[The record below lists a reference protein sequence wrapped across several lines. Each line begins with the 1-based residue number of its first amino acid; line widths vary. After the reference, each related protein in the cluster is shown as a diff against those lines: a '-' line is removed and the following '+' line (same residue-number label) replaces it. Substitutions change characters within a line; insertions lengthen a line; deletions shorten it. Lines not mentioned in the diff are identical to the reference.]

1 MAKEEWGT
9 KRVCPKCSTRFYD
22 LNKDPIVCIECG
34 TEFVPEPVLKTK
46 QPVVAEPAAAK
57 KEPAKDETSDD
68 DDDDDD
74 ETKGLDLGDDD
85 IDVEDDEE
93 DDSVL
98 GDVSLDDDDAD
109 LSDVVK
115 TPTDSND

>member
-9 KRVCPKCSTRFYD
+9 KRVCPKCGARFYD
-22 LNKDPIVCIECG
+22 LKKEPVTCIECG

-46 QPVVAEPAAAK
+46 QPVAAAPVAEK
-57 KEPAKDETSDD
+57 KEAPSEDESDGD
-68 DDDDDD
+68 DEDD

-85 IDVEDDEE
+85 IEIEDDDE
-93 DDSVL
+93 DDVL

-115 TPTDSND
+115 TPGDDED

>member
-9 KRVCPKCSTRFYD
+9 KRVCPKCGARFYD
-22 LNKDPIVCIECG
+22 LNKEPVTCIECG

-46 QPVVAEPAAAK
+46 QPVAAAPAVVK
-57 KEPAKDETSDD
+57 KEAPSNDESDGD
-68 DDDDDD
+68 DEDD

-85 IDVEDDEE
+85 IEIENEDEDD
-93 DDSVL
+93 VL

-115 TPTDSND
+115 TPGDDED